1 MRLDSI
7 STLLTNE
14 KYSFKDPE
22 FAGALYEL
30 NKLAS
35 ELKILIV
42 INSHLTKAERE
53 GVSINDILGSGQI
66 SSAVS
71 DIWSIY
77 KSKKQEFEDHYVLR
91 CLGKRKCE
99 KDDEWNIQGNKEDL
113 SFTFKNAG
121 KYKLSPSSKKDLSQ
135 RIIELFSEVKKEMSI
150 NDISE
155 KLKSNPEHTRRVCTE
170 LFCQNKFGR
179 KKRSSKGG
187 RPYYLYFRNTFP
199 T

>member
-1 MRLDSI
+1 MR
-7 STLLTNE
+7 
-14 KYSFKDPE
+14 
-22 FAGALYEL
+22 
-30 NKLAS
+30 
-35 ELKILIV
+35 
-42 INSHLTKAERE
+42 
-53 GVSINDILGSGQI
+53 VS
-66 SSAVS
+66 
-71 DIWSIY
+71 
-77 KSKKQEFEDHYVLR
+77 
-91 CLGKRKCE
+91 
-99 KDDEWNIQGNKEDL
+99 GNKEDL

-170 LFCQNKFGR
+170 LFCQNKLGR

-187 RPYYLYFRNTFP
+187 RPYYIYFRNSFP